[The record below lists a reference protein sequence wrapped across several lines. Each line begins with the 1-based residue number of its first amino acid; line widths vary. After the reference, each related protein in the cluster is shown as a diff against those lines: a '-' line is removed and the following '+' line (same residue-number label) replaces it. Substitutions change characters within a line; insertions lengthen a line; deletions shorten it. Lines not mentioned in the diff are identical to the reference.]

1 MKTTESSL
9 NRRYRQG
16 AVLAIALAGLI
27 PVGGAAAPSAQDV
40 PGLDGVSI
48 APVPPTPTPTPT
60 PASTPT
66 RQARRP
72 LPPPDV
78 VPEPELEP
86 IGLGLPI
93 SSTSRSPRTA
103 APTPRATPSPV
114 PDPDPQRA
122 AQVDQAAPVQDLT
135 LPLPAPNSTPT
146 PTPAPTATPAPRDR
160 HAPDFAID
168 DPLPFAVAAALVALL
183 VIGGLVWFARRRRDR
198 GSAVRVEELSDTAP
212 ANHWPP
218 PPAPAPAAVPEPAP
232 LPPADPAPVPA
243 PAQRKPSMLRPTPPP
258 PPTPVEPG
266 LRPWLEIDFV
276 PRRAGTNLTSAT
288 VDFELA
294 IRNIGSVAANDV
306 RVLVQLL
313 TANPH
318 QNAQLQTVFDRPTDQ
333 PIMAPFALE
342 PHDTARINAVGTLAI
357 DKINRL
363 ELEGRPMFVPIMAVR
378 AVYNWAG
385 NRGDGGSTA
394 NAYIL
399 GVGREEQGKM
409 QPLWL
414 DAGPRMADRITHRLH
429 EIGVRR

>member
-16 AVLAIALAGLI
+16 AVLAIALSGLI
-27 PVGGAAAPSAQDV
+27 PAGGGAATYAQDV

-48 APVPPTPTPTPT
+48 APVPPSPTPT
-60 PASTPT
+60 PAPTPT

-78 VPEPELEP
+78 VPEPELGP
-86 IGLGLPI
+86 IGLGLPV
-93 SSTSRSPRTA
+93 SSTPRSPRTA

-114 PDPDPQRA
+114 PDPEEQRA
-122 AQVDQAAPVQDLT
+122 APVEQAAPVQDLAP
-135 LPLPAPNSTPT
+135 PLPASTPTPT
-146 PTPAPTATPAPRDR
+146 PTPAPRDR
-160 HAPDFAID
+160 RAPDFAIG
-168 DPLPFAVAAALVALL
+168 DPLPFAGAAALAALL
-183 VIGGLVWFARRRRDR
+183 VIGGLIWFGRRRRDR
-198 GSAVRVEELSDTAP
+198 AAIVRSDEPIAASPTMQQPSAP
-212 ANHWPP
+212 APEPAPP
-218 PPAPAPAAVPEPAP
+218 PAEPAPAPMP
-232 LPPADPAPVPA
+232 D
-243 PAQRKPSMLRPTPPP
+243 QRKPSMLRPTPPP
-258 PPTPVEPG
+258 PPQPPAPAEPA

-333 PIMAPFALE
+333 PIIAPFALE
-342 PHDTARINAVGTLAI
+342 PHDTARINAVGTLAV

-385 NRGDGGSTA
+385 NRGDRGSTA

-399 GVGREEQGKM
+399 GVGREGQGKM